1 MKNLGNP
8 LGSYKWF
15 IGQVPPNQNQHL
27 KTTTWND
34 AHGDRVKVRIPSM
47 HPMSGSDA
55 VLLSDDDLPWAIVA
69 KPTTHGNRNNQST
82 GIWGGEWV
90 IGFFMDE
97 ECQIPVITQVLGNNL
112 HGEIRE
118 STNGNTLGKRVKRY
132 TSGNPANN
140 AQILAPSVRKSKGE
154 IDPKSF
160 DAAKKQK
167 QPEGALENLTT
178 EQEATTEDPLALAE
192 FTGDEVPTGESSN
205 QSFGKG
211 LSPDRAL
218 QRAENDIGSLIVI
231 PGGVPVNAN
240 PTESQL
246 QQMKSNGFTYYPAEQ
261 GQGGKFI
268 HTNQNFA

>member
-97 ECQIPVITQVLGNNL
+97 ECQIPVITQVLGNNYP
-112 HGEIRE
+112 GEIRE
-118 STNGNTLGKRVKRY
+118 SINGTTYGRTVKRSQPA
-132 TSGNPANN
+132 TGNFAIDTQIKSTNN
-140 AQILAPSVRKSKGE
+140 SKSLFESVN
-154 IDPKSF
+154 PKF
-160 DAAKKQK
+160 FNAAKK
-167 QPEGALENLTT
+167 
-178 EQEATTEDPLALAE
+178 
-192 FTGDEVPTGESSN
+192 
-205 QSFGKG
+205 
-211 LSPDRAL
+211 
-218 QRAENDIGSLIVI
+218 
-231 PGGVPVNAN
+231 
-240 PTESQL
+240 
-246 QQMKSNGFTYYPAEQ
+246 
-261 GQGGKFI
+261 
-268 HTNQNFA
+268 

>member
-140 AQILAPSVRKSKGE
+140 AQILAPSVPNSKFE
-154 IDPKSF
+154 EVDKNF
-160 DAAKKQK
+160 FNRAKK
-167 QPEGALENLTT
+167 
-178 EQEATTEDPLALAE
+178 
-192 FTGDEVPTGESSN
+192 
-205 QSFGKG
+205 
-211 LSPDRAL
+211 
-218 QRAENDIGSLIVI
+218 
-231 PGGVPVNAN
+231 
-240 PTESQL
+240 
-246 QQMKSNGFTYYPAEQ
+246 
-261 GQGGKFI
+261 
-268 HTNQNFA
+268 